1 MIQVRYVTDRYDKIV
16 ETVSLVIGLMNLQE
30 NLTQGDKQDLMDNID
45 KKTKNL
51 LDQIHEH
58 LENWDKKLDKIYE
71 MVYNII
77 ENNKGGNEHDS

>member
-1 MIQVRYVTDRYDKIV
+1 
-16 ETVSLVIGLMNLQE
+16 MNLQE

-58 LENWDKKLDKIYE
+58 LENQDKKLDKIYE

-77 ENNKGGNEHDS
+77 NNNKGGNKYDS

>member
-1 MIQVRYVTDRYDKIV
+1 
-16 ETVSLVIGLMNLQE
+16 MNLQE

-45 KKTKNL
+45 KKTKSL

-58 LENWDKKLDKIYE
+58 LENQDKKLDKIYE

-77 ENNKGGNEHDS
+77 EDNNKGGNKYDS

>member
-58 LENWDKKLDKIYE
+58 LENQDKKLDKIYE

-77 ENNKGGNEHDS
+77 NNNKGGNEHDS

>member
-1 MIQVRYVTDRYDKIV
+1 
-16 ETVSLVIGLMNLQE
+16 MNLQE

-51 LDQIHEH
+51 LDQIHKH
-58 LENWDKKLDKIYE
+58 LENQDKKLDKIYE

-77 ENNKGGNEHDS
+77 KNNKGGNKYDS